1 MKFLRNVSI
10 GLCALL
16 ACAQLNAV
24 KIWLDQNGLFSIR
37 SVEVYAM
44 DFSWEDLDV
53 YIRDGY
59 VADGQQI
66 DESLCFSIQFA
77 NEPALQVVC
86 QSSPNWN
93 KSMVETLD
101 SSVLREYGINDLK
114 IKAFVPT
121 SGDQAVNV
129 LNQLALEQEHSTL
142 SSHAQS
148 HPIASSSTTSS
159 HVQLPLIVNR
169 ECEFC
174 CEERP
179 VSDFFSE
186 PVFECKK
193 RSDGTF
199 DSDMMCKVCTL
210 KALEPKR
217 GGEHRLPIDT
227 FQCPYCRA
235 PLKKDSKTVELIRA
249 EPEGNSVIEAIL
261 RKEPGY
267 FSVIVNRECE
277 FCCEERPV
285 SDFFSEPVF
294 ECKKR
299 SDGTFDS
306 GMICKVCTL
315 KALKPKR
322 GGEHEL
328 SIDTFQCPY
337 CRASLKK
344 DSRTVELI
352 RAEPE
357 GNSIIE
363 AILQKE
369 PNYFERVI
377 QASRVGAVDQ
387 LLLDSMVRDFKR
399 IINNYTQMMGYFTV
413 FGFEDEF
420 LRKVAFFDNNRQ
432 LVVAFWHRLE
442 VRERFLFR
450 EMLNDRHLNWMW
462 VARGSEIK
470 ILLNDVFDSPTVEPR
485 V

>member
-210 KALEPKR
+210 KAL
-217 GGEHRLPIDT
+217 
-227 FQCPYCRA
+227 
-235 PLKKDSKTVELIRA
+235 
-249 EPEGNSVIEAIL
+249 
-261 RKEPGY
+261 
-267 FSVIVNRECE
+267 
-277 FCCEERPV
+277 
-285 SDFFSEPVF
+285 
-294 ECKKR
+294 
-299 SDGTFDS
+299 
-306 GMICKVCTL
+306 
-315 KALKPKR
+315 KPKR